1 MKKLS
6 FIILIFLTIFGGLF
20 IGAYFFPQ
28 KVSLFQKTSTTATV
42 ASASIPA
49 ERKPSQPQTLTIQR
63 LGVNAQI
70 ESVAMDE
77 KGNMD
82 VPKQV
87 MNVAWY
93 NLGAKPG
100 ERGNAVIAGHLDTVS
115 GKPAVFY
122 KLSSLEAGDT
132 IMVTDAEKNSYTY
145 TVVRKENYP
154 FDSFPLQEVF
164 GVSSKKR
171 LNLIT
176 CEGSFDKTAKNYSH
190 RTVVYAELSD

>member
-1 MKKLS
+1 MKKLG
-6 FIILIFLTIFGGLF
+6 LIFIFLLTVFGGLY
-20 IGAYFFPQ
+20 IGAHFFPQ
-28 KVSLFQKTSTTATV
+28 KASLSQKATTDTTV
-42 ASASIPA
+42 SASLPA
-49 ERKPSQPQTLTIQR
+49 ETSPSQPQTLTIQK
-63 LGVNAQI
+63 LGVNAEI

-100 ERGNAVIAGHLDTVS
+100 ERGNAVIAGHLDTVT
-115 GKPAVFY
+115 GKPAVFF
-122 KLSSLEAGDT
+122 KLSTLEAGDT
-132 IMVTDAEKNSYTY
+132 IMVTDADNNSYTY
-145 TVVRKENYP
+145 TVVSKENYP
-154 FDSFPLQEVF
+154 YDNFPLQEVF

-176 CEGSFDKTAKNYSH
+176 CEGSFDQTAKNYSH
-190 RTVVYAELSD
+190 RTVVYAELSG